1 MPKQKKFD
9 NNKLKNKRGLGATP
23 RELPSLSKGSKVST
37 NFKIKWTRSA
47 VIFYSA
53 IIVIPFLAAVIIT
66 VRSGSILGIGILLLL
81 VLLVGLL
88 YFVIRKID
96 QDDF

>member
-1 MPKQKKFD
+1 MPKQKKFN

-23 RELPSLSKGSKVST
+23 KEIPGNKGGGRIQT
-37 NFKIKWTRSA
+37 NFKIKWTRSTR
-47 VIFYSA
+47 IFYSA
-53 IIVIPFLAAVIIT
+53 LIVIPYLTALVITIKA
-66 VRSGSILGIGILLLL
+66 GSMFVLGL
-81 VLLVGLL
+81 VLLPAILVGLL